1 MRLAGFL
8 LLLAGW
14 GLVVAALAMLAAP
27 AARATF
33 VLAGCGVEIL
43 GLTLAALSYRALP
56 EESK

>member
-1 MRLAGFL
+1 M
-8 LLLAGW
+8 LAGW
-14 GLVVAALAMLAAP
+14 GLVLAALAMLAAP
-27 AARATF
+27 APRAAF

>member
-14 GLVVAALAMLAAP
+14 GLVLAALAMLAAP
-27 AARATF
+27 GPRVVF

-43 GLTLAALSYRALP
+43 GLTLAALSYRTLP